1 MKDDNIKLTKCFES
15 IKKKLDFQPEVGL
28 VLGSGLGDYASEIK
42 IVSEIDYKDIKGFP
56 VSTVPGHSGKFVFG
70 YVGDV
75 KVVCMKGRIHYYEGY
90 DMGDVVLPIRMMIKM
105 GIKALFLTNAC
116 GGINP
121 SFQAGDFM
129 LIRDHISCFV
139 PNPLIGKNL
148 ETLGPRFPD
157 MSHVYDE
164 KLSEVIRNSAKE
176 QNLDLKEGVYLQYSG
191 PTFETPAEIKMFG
204 LLGADVVGM
213 STAVEATAANHAG
226 VRVCGVSF
234 ISNKAAGLSK
244 IPLTHEEV
252 QEAANAASSKFKAL
266 VTRSIIGFKTEFKT
280 KLER

>member
-1 MKDDNIKLTKCFES
+1 MKDDTIKLTKCFDS
-15 IKKKLDFQPEVGL
+15 IRKKLPFQPEVGL

-42 IVSEIDYKDIKGFP
+42 IVFQVDYQDIKGFP
-56 VSTVPGHSGKFVFG
+56 VSTVPGHSGKYIFG

-90 DMGDVVLPIRMMIKM
+90 DMSDVVLPIRMMIMM

-129 LIRDHISCFV
+129 LIKDHISCFV
-139 PNPLIGKNL
+139 PNPLIGKNFD
-148 ETLGPRFPD
+148 TLGPRFPD

-164 KLSEVIRNSAKE
+164 KFSEIIRKSAKE

-191 PTFETPAEIKMFG
+191 PAFETPAEIKMFG

-213 STAVEATAANHAG
+213 STAVEATVANHAK
-226 VRVCGVSF
+226 VKVCGVSF
-234 ISNKAAGLSK
+234 VSNKAAGLSK
-244 IPLTHEEV
+244 TPLSHEEV
-252 QEAANAASSKFKAL
+252 QEAAKAAAPEFKAL
-266 VTRSIIGFKTEFKT
+266 VTRSIQGFKDF
-280 KLER
+280 L